1 MALARENL
9 ETAGSIY
16 LQKMS
21 RLGQL
26 EEARRFWAG
35 GVESAV
41 EQGEAAL
48 AERRIREGSGIFV
61 TGDEASRM
69 AEEAHSRAALNRA
82 VEEVR
87 RDPAAAVRLVSRR
100 KRLLRRMGS

>member
-1 MALARENL
+1 MSAPVRERVELARENL

-26 EEARRFWAG
+26 EEARRSWAG

-41 EQGEAAL
+41 EQGEDSL
-48 AERRIREGSGIFV
+48 AERRIEEGRGVFV

-69 AEEAHSRAALNRA
+69 AEEAPCPCGA
-82 VEEVR
+82 E
-87 RDPAAAVRLVSRR
+87 PGGGG
-100 KRLLRRMGS
+100 GSP